1 MAQKAKEL
9 KYDMNPEERSKL
21 MVKYNAGYNE
31 VSDALKDF
39 PTELLTARPLPG
51 KWTACEIIHHLADS
65 ESASAHRL
73 RKLLVE
79 DRPVIQGYDQDQFAI
94 LLKYNERDS
103 GPALDA
109 FRAARATTAQVLARM
124 SEEDWRREGKHS
136 ESGRYTAETWLTIY
150 AEHAHN
156 HAAQIRRLRSALNI

>member
-1 MAQKAKEL
+1 
-9 KYDMNPEERSKL
+9 MNPEERRKL
-21 MVKYNAGYNE
+21 IAKYNEGYKE
-31 VSDALKDF
+31 VSDALKEF
-39 PTELLTARPLPG
+39 PTELLTVRPLPG

-65 ESASAHRL
+65 ESTSAHRL

-94 LLKYNERDS
+94 RLKYNERDT

-109 FRAARATTAQVLARM
+109 FRAARATTSQVLALM
-124 SEEDWRREGKHS
+124 SDNDWQREGEHT
-136 ESGRYTAETWLTIY
+136 ESGRYTAETWLRIY

>member
-1 MAQKAKEL
+1 
-9 KYDMNPEERSKL
+9 MNQEERSKL
-21 MVKYNAGYNE
+21 IAKYSDGFNE

-39 PTELLTARPLPG
+39 PAELMTARPLPG
-51 KWTACEIIHHLADS
+51 KWTAREIIHHLADS
-65 ESASAHRL
+65 ESASALRL

-79 DRPVIQGYDQDQFAI
+79 DQPLIQGYDQDQFAI
-94 LLKYNERDS
+94 HLKYNERDT

-109 FRAARATTAQVLARM
+109 FRAARATTAQVLSLM
-124 SEEDWRREGKHS
+124 SDDDWQRAGEHS

-150 AEHAHN
+150 AEHAYN

>member
-1 MAQKAKEL
+1 
-9 KYDMNPEERSKL
+9 MNPEERSKL
-21 MVKYNAGYNE
+21 MAKYDAGYNE

-65 ESASAHRL
+65 ESTSAHRL
-73 RKLLVE
+73 RQLLVE

-94 LLKYNERDS
+94 HLKYNERDPS
-103 GPALDA
+103 PALDA
-109 FRAARATTAQVLARM
+109 FRAARATTAQVLALM
-124 SEEDWRREGKHS
+124 SEEDWRREGKHT
-136 ESGRYTAETWLTIY
+136 ESGRYTAEAWLTIY

>member
-1 MAQKAKEL
+1 MDPQA
-9 KYDMNPEERSKL
+9 RSKL
-21 MVKYNAGYNE
+21 IAKYNDGYKE
-31 VSDALKDF
+31 VSDALKGF
-39 PTELLTARPLPG
+39 PSELLTARPLPG

-65 ESASAHRL
+65 ESTSAQRL

-79 DRPVIQGYDQDQFAI
+79 DHPEIQGYDQDQFAI
-94 LLKYNERDS
+94 LLKYNERDP

-109 FRAARATTAQVLARM
+109 FRAARATTAQVLALM
-124 SEEDWRREGKHS
+124 SDDDWQREGQHT
-136 ESGRYTAETWLTIY
+136 ESGRYTAENWLMIY

>member
-1 MAQKAKEL
+1 M
-9 KYDMNPEERSKL
+9 DSIERSKL
-21 MVKYNAGYNE
+21 IAKYNDGYNE
-31 VSDALKDF
+31 VSAALKDF

-51 KWTACEIIHHLADS
+51 KWSAREIVHHLADS
-65 ESASAHRL
+65 ETTSAHRL

-94 LLKYNERDS
+94 HLKYNERDT

-109 FRAARATTAQVLARM
+109 FRAARATTAQLLEIM
-124 SEEDWRREGKHS
+124 SDDDWKREGEHT
-136 ESGRYTAETWLTIY
+136 ESGRYTVETWLTVY

>member
-1 MAQKAKEL
+1 
-9 KYDMNPEERSKL
+9 MNPEERSKL
-21 MVKYNAGYNE
+21 IAKYNDGYNE

-39 PTELLTARPLPG
+39 PLELLAARPLAG
-51 KWTACEIIHHLADS
+51 KWTAREIIHHLADS
-65 ESASAHRL
+65 ESTSAHRL
-73 RKLLVE
+73 RQLLVE
-79 DRPVIQGYDQDQFAI
+79 NSPVIQGYDQDQFAI
-94 LLKYNERDS
+94 HLKYNERDP

-109 FRAARATTAQVLARM
+109 FRAARATTAQVLALM
-124 SEEDWRREGKHS
+124 SDKDWQREGEHT

>member
-1 MAQKAKEL
+1 
-9 KYDMNPEERSKL
+9 MNQEERSKL
-21 MVKYNAGYNE
+21 IAKYSDGFNE

-39 PTELLTARPLPG
+39 PAELMTARPLPG
-51 KWTACEIIHHLADS
+51 KWTAREIIHHLADS
-65 ESASAHRL
+65 ESTSALRL

-79 DRPVIQGYDQDQFAI
+79 DHPVIQGYDQDQFAI
-94 LLKYNERDS
+94 HLKYNERDP

-109 FRAARATTAQVLARM
+109 FRAARATTAQVLSLM
-124 SEEDWRREGKHS
+124 SDDDWQREGEHS

-156 HAAQIRRLRSALNI
+156 HAAQIRRLRSALKI

>member
-1 MAQKAKEL
+1 
-9 KYDMNPEERSKL
+9 MNPEERSKL
-21 MVKYNAGYNE
+21 IAKYNEGYKE
-31 VSDALKDF
+31 VSDALKEF
-39 PTELLTARPLPG
+39 PTELLTARPQAG

-65 ESASAHRL
+65 ESISAHRL

-79 DRPVIQGYDQDQFAI
+79 DRPVIEGYDQDKFAI
-94 LLKYNERDS
+94 HLKYNDRDT

-109 FRAARATTAQVLARM
+109 FRAARATTSQVLALM
-124 SEEDWRREGKHS
+124 SNNDWQREGEHT
-136 ESGRYTAETWLTIY
+136 ESGRYTAETWLRIY

>member
-1 MAQKAKEL
+1 M
-9 KYDMNPEERSKL
+9 DSNERSKL
-21 MVKYNAGYNE
+21 IARYNGGYNE

-51 KWTACEIIHHLADS
+51 KWTAREIVHHLADS
-65 ESASAHRL
+65 ESTSAHRL

-79 DRPVIQGYDQDQFAI
+79 DNPVIQGYDQDQFATK
-94 LLKYNERDS
+94 LKYNDRDS

-109 FRAARATTAQVLARM
+109 FRAARATTAQLLELMYDA
-124 SEEDWRREGKHS
+124 DWQREGEHT
-136 ESGRYTAETWLTIY
+136 ESGRYTAENWLAIY

-156 HAAQIRRLRSALNI
+156 HAAQIRRLRSALKI